1 MGLGPVDRLEPF
13 DRRRVWRHRS
23 QPFVA
28 PQIARDIL
36 QLKWIDGMP
45 LLLQP
50 VRAGGNPKGCGH
62 VFHGPIV
69 TQILYICTVQRY

>member
-1 MGLGPVDRLEPF
+1 MSLGDWPQPLDCCRLG
-13 DRRRVWRHRS
+13 WHCS

-36 QLKWIDGMP
+36 QLKRVDGMP

-69 TQILYICTVQRY
+69 TQILYIYPVQRY